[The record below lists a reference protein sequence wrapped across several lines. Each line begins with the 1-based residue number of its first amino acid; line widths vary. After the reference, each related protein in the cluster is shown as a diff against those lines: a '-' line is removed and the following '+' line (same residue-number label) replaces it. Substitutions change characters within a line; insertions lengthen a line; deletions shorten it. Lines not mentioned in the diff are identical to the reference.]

1 MMGSGN
7 LTELSHA
14 DTTGLTLL
22 LMGITSELK
31 INHILTTQVSD
42 HCKTVIKETDIA
54 RRILHASSVSNMT
67 PKHISNNLLTTHE
80 DKPFKFSYDEV
91 VELSKDIK

>member
-42 HCKTVIKETDIA
+42 HCKTVIKAKAGDCCVFCSYGDINCPPIQKNSA
-54 RRILHASSVSNMT
+54 V
-67 PKHISNNLLTTHE
+67 
-80 DKPFKFSYDEV
+80 
-91 VELSKDIK
+91 